1 MKEKELAMYIAKNI
15 KEDNLTFLI
24 GKSLVT
30 MFELKM
36 NNPNGPG
43 RHVKFTNK
51 FMDILCHNGINVKRL
66 KNELT
71 KRNIYIINKNM

>member
-1 MKEKELAMYIAKNI
+1 MKEKELVMYIAKNI

-43 RHVKFTNK
+43 RHQIDRKLGHFRV
-51 FMDILCHNGINVKRL
+51 
-66 KNELT
+66 
-71 KRNIYIINKNM
+71 